1 MYFVGKNFDILS
13 WLKRLATRPT
23 LGCSMTLLC
32 LPVIYDQRFPHSFD
46 INPVNKS
53 VGTGRA
59 NGLVYRLKPILLFR
73 FIFIIEKNKKKT
85 NKKQKTNKQTKKN
98 QE

>member
-73 FIFIIEKNKKKT
+73 FIFIIEKKQKK
-85 NKKQKTNKQTKKN
+85 NKQKTKNKQTNKKN